1 MVSDSKYLNFK
12 TTADIKVPDKLIDQ
26 VIGQEDA
33 VDVIKKAARQRRHVL
48 LIGEPGTGKSL
59 IGQALAELLPKERLV
74 DVLCL
79 PNPKDE
85 NNPKIK
91 VVPAGM
97 GRKIIEQTRLKAL
110 MQMSNRNSW
119 LFIVLIFVAIFTA
132 STVLDWIVNKE
143 TSDILKAA
151 DRISGTMFLIVIFLG
166 AMIFYAIY
174 KLQMQRRKL
183 IGPKLLIDN
192 SNLTHAPFVD
202 ATGLHEGAFL
212 GDVLHDPFQT
222 GGLGTPPH
230 ERVIAG
236 AIHKAN
242 GGVLFIDEIATL
254 KPEMQVEIL
263 TAMQEKKYP
272 ITGRSERSAGAMVKT
287 DPVPTDFI
295 LVAAG
300 NLETVSHIHPA
311 LRSRIRGSGY
321 EVYMKD
327 KIKDMPENVE
337 KLARFVAQEVIKDGK
352 IPHFTKEAV
361 LEIIKE
367 ARRRAGRKG
376 YLTLKLR
383 DLGGLIRVAGDI
395 AKEEGSKYVKP
406 EHIRKAKGASETLE
420 QQIAERYI
428 HEKKEYQIIKVS
440 GAEIGRVN
448 GLAVIG
454 GALGSGILL
463 PIEASVVPALERERG
478 KILATG
484 KLGDIAKEAIT
495 NVSAIFK
502 KYSGKS
508 LSNYDIHI
516 QFLQTYEGV
525 EGDSASVSV
534 ATAVIS
540 ALEKIPVRQDVAM
553 TGSLSIRGEVLP
565 IGGVNAKIEAAKE
578 AGIKVVLIPKSNE
591 KDVLVDKKGIKII
604 PVENIAQVLEYALK
618 WPRGKKK
625 ILSKIKRAISK

>member
-1 MVSDSKYLNFK
+1 MANDSKYLKFK
-12 TTADIKVPDKLIDQ
+12 TTADIKVPEKLIDQ
-26 VIGQEDA
+26 VIGQDDA

-59 IGQALAELLPKERLV
+59 VGQALAELIPREKLL

-85 NNPKIK
+85 NNPKIQT
-91 VVPAGM
+91 VPAGM
-97 GRKIIEQTRLKAL
+97 GRKIVEQTRLKAL
-110 MQMSNRNSW
+110 MQMSGKNSW
-119 LFIVLIFVAIFTA
+119 LYIVVIFVLMFTA
-132 STVLDWIVNKE
+132 STVLDWIVGAEK
-143 TSDILKAA
+143 SDILKAA
-151 DRISGTMFLIVIFLG
+151 DRVSGTMFLMLIFLG
-166 AMIFYAIY
+166 AVAFYAVY
-174 KLQMQRRKL
+174 KMQNQRRRL
-183 IGPKLLIDN
+183 IGPKVLIDN
-192 SNLTHAPFVD
+192 SNLTHAPFID
-202 ATGLHEGAFL
+202 ATGLHEGALL

-242 GGVLFIDEIATL
+242 GGVLFVDEIATL

-263 TAMQEKKYP
+263 TAMQEKKYA
-272 ITGRSERSAGAMVKT
+272 ITGRSERSAGAMVTT

-300 NLETVSHIHPA
+300 NLETVGHIHPA

-327 KIKDMPENVE
+327 KIKDTPENV
-337 KLARFVAQEVIKDGK
+337 KKMARFVAQEVIKDGK
-352 IPHFTKEAV
+352 IPHFTKDAV
-361 LEIIKE
+361 IEIIKE
-367 ARRRAGRKG
+367 ARMRAGRKG

-406 EHIRKAKGASETLE
+406 IHIKKAKGASETLE
-420 QQIAERYI
+420 QQIAEKYI

-440 GAEIGRVN
+440 GAELGRVN
-448 GLAVIG
+448 GLAVVG
-454 GALGSGILL
+454 GATGSGILL
-463 PIEASVVPALERERG
+463 PIEASVVPALEKERG
-478 KILATG
+478 QILATG
-484 KLGDIAKEAIT
+484 KLGEIAKEAIT

-508 LSNYDIHI
+508 LINYDIHI

-534 ATAVIS
+534 ATSVIS

-565 IGGVNAKIEAAKE
+565 IGGVNAKILAAKE
-578 AGIKVVLIPKSNE
+578 AGIKEVLIPKSNE
-591 KDVLVDKKGIKII
+591 KDVLVDKKGIKIT
-604 PVENIAQVLEYALK
+604 PVENIAEVLEHALK
-618 WPRGKKK
+618 WPKGKKNV
-625 ILSKIKRAISK
+625 LRKIKRAISK